1 MSSQE
6 IPEFIA
12 RKLRSGEDIAI
23 RMQKPEWFT
32 RGNRDMLDGIIK
44 EAVNYLRGREVPA
57 RLQRLDALETAGGA
71 LCSVRTVSSP
81 GTRTQLETV
90 FVCLR
95 AARTGR
101 GFPTSFKIRS

>member
-1 MSSQE
+1 VSGD
-6 IPEFIA
+6 IPEFIV
-12 RKLRSGEDIAI
+12 RKLRSGEDIAV

-44 EAVNYLRGREVPA
+44 EAIHYIRGRECPG
-57 RLQRLDALETAGGA
+57 RLQRLDALESAETSLSAVRGPTA
-71 LCSVRTVSSP
+71 P
-81 GTRTQLETV
+81 GSRHHLETV

-101 GFPTSFKIRS
+101 GFPSGVKIR

>member
-1 MSSQE
+1 VSGD

-12 RKLRSGEDIAI
+12 RKLRSGEDIAV

-32 RGNRDMLDGIIK
+32 RGNRELLDGIIK
-44 EAVNYLRGREVPA
+44 EAVNYLRGRAVTA
-57 RLQRLDALETAGGA
+57 GLQRLDALATAEGA
-71 LCSVRTVSSP
+71 LASVRLATSP

-90 FVCLR
+90 FICLR

-101 GFPTSFKIRS
+101 GFPSSLRVRN

>member
-1 MSSQE
+1 MSGD

-12 RKLRSGEDIAI
+12 RKLRSGEDIAV

-44 EAVNYLRGREVPA
+44 EAANYLRGREVPA
-57 RLQRLDALETAGGA
+57 RLQRLDALEAAEGA
-71 LCSVRTVSSP
+71 LGAVRGVSAP
-81 GTRTQLETV
+81 GTRHHLDTI

-95 AARTGR
+95 AVRTGR
-101 GFPTSFKIRS
+101 GFPSGVRIR